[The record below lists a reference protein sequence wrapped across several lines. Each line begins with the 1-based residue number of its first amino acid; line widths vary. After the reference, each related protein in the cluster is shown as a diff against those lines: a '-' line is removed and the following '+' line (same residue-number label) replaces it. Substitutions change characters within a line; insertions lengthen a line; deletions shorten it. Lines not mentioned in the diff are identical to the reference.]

1 MTPQP
6 HEFEGPYHEPDINK
20 EDGSVVYVMAYFIP
34 QEGEDISA
42 VKANALEWIKQQK
55 QIADEINSWVDEEL
69 KDYSND

>member
-6 HEFEGPYHEPDINK
+6 DHFEPVFYDHATMRATVQVDFRGPLAKDR
-20 EDGSVVYVMAYFIP
+20 
-34 QEGEDISA
+34 A
-42 VKANALEWIKQQK
+42 VQWRDQQM